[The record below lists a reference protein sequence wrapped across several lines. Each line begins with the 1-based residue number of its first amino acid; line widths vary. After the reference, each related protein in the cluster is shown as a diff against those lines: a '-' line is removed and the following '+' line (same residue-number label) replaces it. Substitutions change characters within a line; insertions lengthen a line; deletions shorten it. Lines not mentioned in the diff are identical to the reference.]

1 MRKSSLFFIVVLSV
15 LLAGCRKADKSIV
28 IFFDNDVHCAVD
40 GYPYF
45 AGLRSAVDQDTAYVA
60 MVSSGDYIQGGTIG
74 SISRGEAIMS
84 IIKEIG
90 YDAMAMGNHEF
101 DYDVQHIQ
109 NLAGDTD
116 APLVCANLVDNEGKN
131 VFAPYRICQYGNR
144 KVGYIGVTTP
154 NTYLSKP
161 AAFQD
166 LQGNVLYDF
175 HRFDLYEHIQKT
187 VDEVRKQAD
196 YVIVLSHLGEDP
208 DSIGITSHKLIAATH
223 GIDALMDA
231 HTHSYVTPRQIKN
244 DKGEGVWLAQT
255 GDLFNNAGKLVIGK
269 DGTLSMELVKIFANK
284 DGMDNCPVDAHIKQY
299 VDSIVAYYSQIT
311 EMPVGQCDFDLVI
324 EDELG
329 NNIVRVK
336 DTNAGNLVTD
346 AMREFAQTDIA
357 FTNGGGIR
365 NSVKAGNLKRG
376 DIIAMLPYEN
386 NVCSFT
392 ITGQQLQSVLEASVK
407 PLPALNGSFL
417 QISGME
423 MEVRVLA
430 DKDNEVSNIKVLNQK
445 TQKYEPIKMDGTYSV
460 AVTDY
465 LLINENFNVM
475 DKNFPD
481 LVNHH
486 VLSSD
491 VVIDFINNICNGKVP
506 GKYANAETRI
516 KFK

>member
-1 MRKSSLFFIVVLSV
+1 MKKTLLLSIVILSALLTGCKKS
-15 LLAGCRKADKSIV
+15 DKSIV

-45 AGLRSAVDQDTAYVA
+45 AGLRNTVDKDTAYVA

-84 IIKEIG
+84 IVKEVG

-109 NLAGDTD
+109 NLANDAD
-116 APLVCANLVDNEGKN
+116 APLVCSNLFDKDGKN

-144 KVGYIGVTTP
+144 KVGFIGVTTP

-166 LQGNVLYDF
+166 LQGNDLYDF
-175 HRFDLYEHIQKT
+175 HRYDLYEVVQKT

-196 YVIVLSHLGEDP
+196 YVVILSHVGEDP
-208 DSIGITSHKLIAATH
+208 DSIGITSHKLIAATE

-231 HTHSYVTPRQIKN
+231 HTHSYVTPRKIQN
-244 DKGEGVWLAQT
+244 RKGEGVWLAQT

-269 DGTLSMELVKIFANK
+269 DGKLTMELIRIFSNK
-284 DGMDNCPVDAHIKQY
+284 EGVENCPVDEHVKHF
-299 VDSIVAYYSQIT
+299 VDSITAYYAQIT
-311 EMPVGQCDFDLVI
+311 EMPVGRCDFDLII
-324 EDELG
+324 EDEKG
-329 NNIVRVK
+329 NNIVRIQ

-346 AMREFAQTDIA
+346 AIREFAQTDIA
-357 FTNGGGIR
+357 FANGGGIR
-365 NSVKAGNLKRG
+365 NAVKAGDLKRG
-376 DIIAMLPYEN
+376 DIISMLPYEN
-386 NVCSFT
+386 NICSFT
-392 ITGQQLQSVLEASVK
+392 MTGQQLKSVLEASVK
-407 PLPALNGSFL
+407 PLPAINGSFL
-417 QISGME
+417 QVSGLSFD
-423 MEVRVLA
+423 VKVLA
-430 DKDNEVSNIKVLNQK
+430 DKDNEVSNMKVLNQS
-445 TQKYEPIKMDGTYSV
+445 TQKYEPVKMDGTYSV

-465 LLINENFNVM
+465 LLTNENFAVM
-475 DKNFPD
+475 NRDFPE

-491 VVIDFINNICNGKVP
+491 VVINYIHDICKGEVP
-506 GKYANAETRI
+506 SKYANAETRI
-516 KFK
+516 NFK